1 MNNKSLSVLA
11 FTAALGFAGAAD
23 AGLINR
29 GGGLIY
35 DDVLDITWLQN
46 ANLAATETFG
56 LSTGVSLGTHPND
69 TSGINGVIY
78 AGGYMNWPGALFWID
93 AMNDA
98 NYLGY
103 DDWRLPTVEP
113 ISASFNYNFSNNGS
127 TDYGYG
133 ITSPNSEMSY
143 MYYENLGNKGYCTPD
158 NSNPNN
164 CNEQSGW
171 GLTHTSFTDAVTGDS
186 TPIQN
191 LQNSVYWSGTEYA
204 PYPNFAWR
212 FLADDGG
219 QNAYYKDDVG
229 YAWAVRPGDVAAA
242 PPSIPEPGSLT
253 LVGLGLVGLGWA
265 RRRRG

>member
-1 MNNKSLSVLA
+1 MNNKSLSILA
-11 FTAALGFAGAAD
+11 LTAALGFAGAAN

-113 ISASFNYNFSNNGS
+113 IGASFNYSFSNNGS

-143 MYYENLGNKGYCTPD
+143 MYYVNLGNKGYCTPD
-158 NSNPNN
+158 NSNPSV
-164 CNEQSGW
+164 CVVQSGW
-171 GLTHTSFTDAVTGDS
+171 GLNNTSFTDAVTGDS

-191 LQNSVYWSGTEYA
+191 LQPYVYWSGTEYA
-204 PYPNFAWR
+204 PNANVAWTFYALVGIQYAR
-212 FLADDGG
+212 
-219 QNAYYKDDVG
+219 YKDVDF
-229 YAWAVRPGDVAAA
+229 YAWAVRPGDVAA

-253 LVGLGLVGLGWA
+253 LVGLGLAGLGWA